1 MKTKELIVP
10 VDAIVEVA
18 KMLEVAQI
26 SNTITGTTEDEE
38 IIVEIKYEH
47 EDRQIVSDLED
58 IIENCT
64 EEEDEE
70 DNDEDE
76 Y

>member
-1 MKTKELIVP
+1 MKTKELNVP

-38 IIVEIKYEH
+38 ITVEIKYE
-47 EDRQIVSDLED
+47 DRQIVAYLED
-58 IIENCT
+58 IIENCA
-64 EEEDEE
+64 EEED
-70 DNDEDE
+70 DDDE
-76 Y
+76 YQ

>member
-18 KMLEVAQI
+18 KMLEVAQTI
-26 SNTITGTTEDEE
+26 NTITGTTEDEE

-47 EDRQIVSDLED
+47 EDRQLVSDLEEV
-58 IIENCT
+58 IANCT
-64 EEEDEE
+64 EEEDE
-70 DNDEDE
+70 DE